1 MHDAPAALSELDR
14 AIHEP
19 ARLGIVALLHAVEAA
34 DFTFLRQRTGLT
46 AGNLSAHLTKLEE
59 AGYLEVTKSFNERR
73 PLTTLRLTAAGREAF
88 AAYAQAM
95 RRFLDRSVGPADP
108 ETRTAPS
115 RAVPAAEEGSS

>member
-1 MHDAPAALSELDR
+1 MHDAPAALSDLDR

-46 AGNLSAHLTKLEE
+46 AGNLTKLEE

-73 PLTTLRLTAAGREAF
+73 PLTTLRLTAAGRAAF

-115 RAVPAAEEGSS
+115 RAVPAAEEGTS